1 LGNAKKIDGPT
12 VRPTLGVRWI
22 DAYRPGCRVPPR
34 TSTMTLLASL
44 AVSTASLVFP
54 GAQQDP
60 TQALETFVTDPALA
74 GARIGVLVRDLS
86 SGAIVCGHDADHG
99 FMTASN
105 MKLVSSATALV
116 TLGPDFRYRTTLV
129 GTGPVV
135 DGVLDGDL
143 VLVGSGDPTFGG
155 RTENDALDV
164 LRRMVARAVAD
175 HGLRAIRGD
184 ILGDD
189 DCHPDEVMG
198 EGWAWNY
205 QGDAYA
211 AQVSG
216 LCFAENIARVT
227 VAAGGAA
234 GAPTVSVDPAVP
246 GFFAIENLATT
257 VPAGTRPTLS
267 AVRLRATNRIQVRGS
282 TPEGTGPWS
291 TRISVE
297 NPTLFAAR
305 ALHHVLAEAGIE
317 VTGQP
322 IDRDE
327 RPARPERYGDEQILA
342 SHESATLADIL
353 VTLNKVSQ
361 NLYAEQVIRTA
372 SRVALGDASMGSASA
387 HAKATLTALGVDP
400 DGMRIADGSG
410 LTRLDLVR
418 PRQFVDLLAGMW
430 NHESRDAF
438 VTTLPVA
445 GVDGTIGK
453 RFAETAASGR
463 VLAKTGTISAVAALS
478 GYVLRRDAEA
488 APLCFSILMNNF
500 TSRSA
505 DARAAMDR
513 FVLALVESLG
523 D

>member
-1 LGNAKKIDGPT
+1 MA
-12 VRPTLGVRWI
+12 
-22 DAYRPGCRVPPR
+22 
-34 TSTMTLLASL
+34 LLSSIAF
-44 AVSTASLVFP
+44 STAALLSAGF
-54 GAQQDP
+54 QQDP
-60 TQALETFVTDPALA
+60 EQALQAFVTAPALG
-74 GARIGVLVRDLS
+74 GARVGVLVRDTAD
-86 SGAIVCGHDADHG
+86 GRVICAHDADRG

-105 MKLVSSATALV
+105 MKLVSSATALL

-129 GTGPVV
+129 ATGPVV
-135 DGVLDGDL
+135 DGVLEGDL

-155 RTENDALDV
+155 RTEQDAFDV

-175 HGLRAIRGD
+175 HGLRSIRGD
-184 ILGDD
+184 VLGDD

-227 VAAGGAA
+227 VTPAGGQG
-234 GAPTVSVDPAVP
+234 GAPAVTIEPPLP

-257 VPAGTRPTLS
+257 VAAGPRPTLS
-267 AVRLRATNRIQVRGS
+267 AIRLRATNRVRVRGAV
-282 TPEGTGPWS
+282 PEGAGPWS

-297 NPTLFAAR
+297 DPTRFAAR
-305 ALHHVLAEAGIE
+305 ALHHALAEAGVE
-317 VTGQP
+317 VAGQAL
-322 IDRDE
+322 DRDD
-327 RPARPERYGDEQILA
+327 RPARPERYGDERILA
-342 SHESATLADIL
+342 NHESEPLSAIL

-387 HAKATLTALGVDP
+387 HAKAALAAIGVDP

-418 PRQFVDLLAGMW
+418 PQHFVDLLAGMW
-430 NHESRDAF
+430 GHEHRDTFLA
-438 VTTLPVA
+438 TLPVA
-445 GVDGTIGK
+445 GVDGTIGR
-453 RFAETAASGR
+453 RFADTAASGR

-478 GYVLRRDAEA
+478 GYVLRKDPEA
-488 APLCFSILMNNF
+488 PPLCFSVLINNF
-500 TSRSA
+500 TCRSA
-505 DARAAMDR
+505 DAREAMDR
-513 FVLALVESLG
+513 FVVSLVESL
-523 D
+523 DR